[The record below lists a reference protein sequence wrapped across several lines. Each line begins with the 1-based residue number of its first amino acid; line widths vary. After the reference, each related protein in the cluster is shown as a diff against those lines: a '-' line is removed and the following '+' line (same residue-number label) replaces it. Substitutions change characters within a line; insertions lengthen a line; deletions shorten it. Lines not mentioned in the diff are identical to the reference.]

1 MKNLVVPIAALI
13 LVALVGCGPS
23 AEQKKMV
30 ADLTTEVTSMMN
42 DAKSSLGDLDKA
54 AGDIT
59 TSLSGA
65 DSLMMKYPKDTEAI
79 NGAVTQLKSAKDRL
93 MSVKDNVS
101 SWINAYKAPDLTKMK
116 FDQVIADLKKNKDEL
131 TTATSEIK
139 GALSAASAAIDGYK
153 NVASTLMSKVAAKTP
168 MKKK

>member
-1 MKNLVVPIAALI
+1 
-13 LVALVGCGPS
+13 
-23 AEQKKMV
+23 
-30 ADLTTEVTSMMN
+30 
-42 DAKSSLGDLDKA
+42 
-54 AGDIT
+54 
-59 TSLSGA
+59 
-65 DSLMMKYPKDTEAI
+65 
-79 NGAVTQLKSAKDRL
+79 

-101 SWINAYKAPDLTKMK
+101 SWINAYKAPDLTKMEY
-116 FDQVIADLKKNKDEL
+116 DQVIADLKKNKDEL